1 MLSCSADCPCAGWC
15 VGVRCC
21 SLMRGGMF
29 LRRALLD
36 KHFFNVL
43 VPWQVLVLCMVVL
56 WRFHPAVAACDSWA
70 AVPAQAGILHLT
82 SCRMAT
88 YKGDWVPFSCCP
100 CFLPGYV
107 GTLVPYGM
115 YMLFDMQLLALQDT
129 QLPLSS
135 SCRRY
140 CALSD
145 FTRKGLQLDGCAGP
159 PIPCLLTIIGSWHKQ
174 AIKRYA
180 FIP

>member
-1 MLSCSADCPCAGWC
+1 MH
-15 VGVRCC
+15 
-21 SLMRGGMF
+21 GGMF

-36 KHFFNVL
+36 KHISTVL
-43 VPWQVLVLCMVVL
+43 VPPQVLVLCMVVL
-56 WRFHPAVAACDSWA
+56 RRFHPAVAACDSWA

-82 SCRMAT
+82 SCRMAI
-88 YKGDWVPFSCCP
+88 YKRDWVPFSCCP

-107 GTLVPYGM
+107 GTLVPDGM
-115 YMLFDMQLLALQDT
+115 YMLFDMQLLALWDT

-145 FTRKGLQLDGCAGP
+145 FTRKGLQ
-159 PIPCLLTIIGSWHKQ
+159 
-174 AIKRYA
+174 
-180 FIP
+180 